1 MSVRKIS
8 LVILA
13 ALSLPM
19 LTTLTSNA
27 YTVLHS
33 SSRPVNDDPSKARP
47 RRGALSPAVAPK
59 APIAPVITAPPLI
72 QPNNSA
78 PFMNIAPARTATPRI
93 SNDSPFVTPSL
104 SGPDG
109 GTSVINPASLG
120 TGTLQAP
127 AKPDE
132 DKVTGGSITNDVLN
146 DTITRD
152 AIARSKVREE
162 LIMPKEEIIFLTKFG
177 QVIVQPGALVLL
189 IDDERSASI
198 YDLHDG
204 KGKTVSVDVDG
215 HLIHLSPGK
224 TVTLCSPSIQQF
236 PQVNRLPYV
245 GYARIEKEDI
255 TPQVRAFQGE
265 FHFPSLVSKHQQLR
279 KLSTSSDPRER
290 HMADLMLKTMAII
303 NSPGFSIKG
312 GSSYVPPQYSL
323 QVMPGSGASSK

>member
-1 MSVRKIS
+1 MSSRKIS

-19 LTTLTSNA
+19 MTWTSSGA
-27 YTVLHS
+27 YTALHP
-33 SSRPVNDDPSKARP
+33 SSRPISEDPIHARP
-47 RRGALSPAVAPK
+47 RRGALSPAAAPK
-59 APIAPVITAPPLI
+59 APPAPVISAPPLI
-72 QPNNSA
+72 QPGNSG
-78 PFMNIAPARTATPRI
+78 PSINIAPANNTNQN
-93 SNDSPFVTPSL
+93 NDSPFVTPSL
-104 SGPDG
+104 TVPDG

-120 TGTLQAP
+120 TGALQAP
-127 AKPDE
+127 AKPDV
-132 DKVTGGSITNDVLN
+132 DKVTGGSVTNDVLN

-152 AIARSKVREE
+152 AITRSKVREE

-265 FHFPSLVSKHQQLR
+265 FHFPSLVTKHQQLR

-303 NSPGFSIKG
+303 NMPGFSIKG

-323 QVMPGSGASSK
+323 QVMPAAAAPSK